1 MFVPLLVLRNAF
13 RHRLRTTLT
22 VVGIIVA
29 ITAFGL
35 LRTIVDA
42 WYAGA
47 NASSSARLVTR
58 SSVSLVFSLP
68 LTYAQKIRQ
77 VPGVTSVAWAN
88 WFGGV
93 YVSERNFFAAVRD
106 QRRELSRHVSGV
118 RAARR
123 RAQGVPRRPRRRD
136 RRAQARRQVRL
147 EGRRPDSAARHDLS
161 GHVDV
166 HAARHLRRRRS
177 GTDTSTF
184 FFHFDYLNESIK
196 RLYPR
201 RGDQA
206 GVFVEQLRDPE
217 EAAAVSQ
224 AIDTTFRNSLAETLT
239 ETEKAFQLGFV
250 AMSEAILLA
259 IQAVSYVVIV
269 IIMAVMA
276 NTMAMTARERYGEYA
291 TFKALGFS
299 NGFVAMLIFAESL
312 GIALLGGLLGVAFTF
327 PMADVFASSVG
338 SILTGF
344 KVSGETIVM
353 QVGAALVIG
362 VVAAAVPAWN
372 AARIRIVDGLRAIG
386 DVARLHVQLRPRSS
400 AATRRR
406 TPMAIPLNYIARNM
420 VARRLTTA
428 LTAGGMALVVYVFA
442 TVLMLAA
449 GLEKTLVATGQDDN
463 VVVIRRSSQTEVQSG
478 IDRLQAGI
486 VESYR
491 ISWRAAR
498 MKSACDHVAPGDL

>member
-1 MFVPLLVLRNAF
+1 MFVPLLVFRNAF
-13 RHRLRTTLT
+13 RHKLRTTLT

-29 ITAFGL
+29 ITAFGM

-68 LTYAQKIRQ
+68 LNYAQKIRQ
-77 VPGVTSVAWAN
+77 VPGVTSVGWAN

-93 YVSERNFFAAVRD
+93 YQTERNFFAQFAISPSYLDMYPEFVLSDSERKAFVADRVGAIAGRKLADKFGWKVGD
-106 QRRELSRHVSGV
+106 QIPIRGTIYPGTWTFTLRGIY
-118 RAARR
+118 
-123 RAQGVPRRPRRRD
+123 
-136 RRAQARRQVRL
+136 
-147 EGRRPDSAARHDLS
+147 EGAEE
-161 GHVDV
+161 
-166 HAARHLRRRRS
+166 

-184 FFHFDYLNESIK
+184 FFHFDYLNESVK
-196 RLYPR
+196 RQFPR

-206 GVFVEQLRDPE
+206 GVFIEQLRDPD

-312 GIALLGGLLGVAFTF
+312 GIAVLGGALGIAFTF
-327 PMADVFASSVG
+327 PMAEAFASTVG
-338 SILTGF
+338 SILSGF
-344 KVSGETIVM
+344 HVSEETIAM
-353 QVGAALVIG
+353 QFAAAVVIG
-362 VVAAAVPAWN
+362 VVAAAIPAWN
-372 AARIRIVDGLRAIG
+372 AARVRIVDGLRAIG
-386 DVARLHVQLRPRSS
+386 
-400 AATRRR
+400 
-406 TPMAIPLNYIARNM
+406 
-420 VARRLTTA
+420 
-428 LTAGGMALVVYVFA
+428 
-442 TVLMLAA
+442 
-449 GLEKTLVATGQDDN
+449 
-463 VVVIRRSSQTEVQSG
+463 
-478 IDRLQAGI
+478 
-486 VESYR
+486 
-491 ISWRAAR
+491 
-498 MKSACDHVAPGDL
+498 

>member
-29 ITAFGL
+29 IAAFGL

-58 SSVSLVFSLP
+58 SAVSLVFSLP
-68 LTYAQKIRQ
+68 LTYAEKIRQ
-77 VPGVTSVAWAN
+77 VPGVSSVAWAN
-88 WFGGV
+88 WFGGI
-93 YVSERNFFAAVRD
+93 YVNERNFFAQFAISGASYLDMYPEFVLSDAERKAFLADRVGAIAGRKLADKYGWKVGD
-106 QRRELSRHVSGV
+106 QIPLRGTIYPGTWTFTLRGIF
-118 RAARR
+118 
-123 RAQGVPRRPRRRD
+123 
-136 RRAQARRQVRL
+136 
-147 EGRRPDSAARHDLS
+147 EGAE
-161 GHVDV
+161 G
-166 HAARHLRRRRS
+166 

-184 FFHFDYLNESIK
+184 FFHFDYLNESVK
-196 RLYPR
+196 RLFPR
-201 RGDQA
+201 RGDQT
-206 GVFVEQLRDPE
+206 GVLIERLRDPE
-217 EAAAVSQ
+217 DAAAVSQ

-312 GIALLGGLLGVAFTF
+312 GIAMLGGLLGVAFTF
-327 PMADVFASSVG
+327 PMADAFASSVG
-338 SILTGF
+338 SILSGF
-344 KVSGETIVM
+344 KVSETTVAM
-353 QVGAALVIG
+353 QVAAAFVIG

-372 AARIRIVDGLRAIG
+372 VARIRIVDGLRAIG
-386 DVARLHVQLRPRSS
+386 
-400 AATRRR
+400 
-406 TPMAIPLNYIARNM
+406 
-420 VARRLTTA
+420 
-428 LTAGGMALVVYVFA
+428 
-442 TVLMLAA
+442 
-449 GLEKTLVATGQDDN
+449 
-463 VVVIRRSSQTEVQSG
+463 
-478 IDRLQAGI
+478 
-486 VESYR
+486 
-491 ISWRAAR
+491 
-498 MKSACDHVAPGDL
+498 

>member
-22 VVGIIVA
+22 VIGIIVA
-29 ITAFGL
+29 ISAFGL

-68 LTYAQKIRQ
+68 LNYAPKIRQ
-77 VPGVTSVAWAN
+77 VEGVTAVAWAN

-93 YVSERNFFAAVRD
+93 YVNERNFFPQFAISGASYLDVYPEFVLSDAERKAFLADRVGAIAGRKLADKYGWKVGD
-106 QRRELSRHVSGV
+106 QI
-118 RAARR
+118 
-123 RAQGVPRRPRRRD
+123 P
-136 RRAQARRQVRL
+136 
-147 EGRRPDSAARHDLS
+147 
-161 GHVDV
+161 
-166 HAARHLRRRRS
+166 LRGTIYPGTWTFTLRGIYDGAEA

-184 FFHFDYLNESIK
+184 FFHFDYLNEAIK

-201 RGDQA
+201 RGDQT
-206 GVFVEQLRDPE
+206 GVFIEQLRDPE
-217 EAAAVSQ
+217 DAASVSQ
-224 AIDTTFRNSLAETLT
+224 AIDATFRNSLAETLT

-299 NGFVAMLIFAESL
+299 NGFVAMLIFAESV
-312 GIALLGGLLGVAFTF
+312 GIAMLGGLLGVALTF
-327 PMADVFASSVG
+327 PMADAFASLVG
-338 SILTGF
+338 SILSGF
-344 KVSGETIVM
+344 TVSDTTVLLQI
-353 QVGAALVIG
+353 AAAFVIG
-362 VVAAAVPAWN
+362 LVAAAVPAWN

-386 DVARLHVQLRPRSS
+386 
-400 AATRRR
+400 
-406 TPMAIPLNYIARNM
+406 
-420 VARRLTTA
+420 
-428 LTAGGMALVVYVFA
+428 
-442 TVLMLAA
+442 
-449 GLEKTLVATGQDDN
+449 
-463 VVVIRRSSQTEVQSG
+463 
-478 IDRLQAGI
+478 
-486 VESYR
+486 
-491 ISWRAAR
+491 
-498 MKSACDHVAPGDL
+498 

>member
-13 RHRLRTTLT
+13 RHKLRTTLT
-22 VVGIIVA
+22 IVGIIVA

-58 SSVSLVFSLP
+58 SSVSLVFALP
-68 LTYAQKIRQ
+68 LNYAQKIRQ
-77 VPGVTSVAWAN
+77 VEGVSSVAWAN

-93 YVSERNFFAAVRD
+93 YINERNFFAQFAISAPTYLAMYPEFVLPD
-106 QRRELSRHVSGV
+106 DE
-118 RAARR
+118 R
-123 RAQGVPRRPRRRD
+123 RAFLAD
-136 RRAQARRQVRL
+136 RVGAIA
-147 EGRRPDSAARHDLS
+147 GRKLADKYGWKVGDQIP
-161 GHVDV
+161 
-166 HAARHLRRRRS
+166 LRGTIYPGTWTFNLRGIYDGAEE

-196 RLYPR
+196 QQFPG

-206 GVFVEQLRDPE
+206 GVFIEQLSNADD
-217 EAAAVSQ
+217 AAAVSRT
-224 AIDTTFRNSLAETLT
+224 IDTTFKNSLAETLT

-299 NGFVAMLIFAESL
+299 NGFVAMLIFAESM
-312 GIALLGGLLGVAFTF
+312 GIALLGGLLGIALTF
-327 PMADVFASSVG
+327 PLAEAFASTIG
-338 SILTGF
+338 SILAGF
-344 KVSGETIVM
+344 KVSRDTIMM
-353 QVGAALVIG
+353 QLIAALVIG

-372 AARIRIVDGLRAIG
+372 AARVRIVDGLRAIG
-386 DVARLHVQLRPRSS
+386 
-400 AATRRR
+400 
-406 TPMAIPLNYIARNM
+406 
-420 VARRLTTA
+420 
-428 LTAGGMALVVYVFA
+428 
-442 TVLMLAA
+442 
-449 GLEKTLVATGQDDN
+449 
-463 VVVIRRSSQTEVQSG
+463 
-478 IDRLQAGI
+478 
-486 VESYR
+486 
-491 ISWRAAR
+491 
-498 MKSACDHVAPGDL
+498 

>member
-22 VVGIIVA
+22 IVGIIVA

-47 NASSSARLVTR
+47 EASSSARLITR

-68 LTYAQKIRQ
+68 LNYAQKIRQ
-77 VPGVTSVAWAN
+77 VEGVSSVAWAN

-93 YVSERNFFAAVRD
+93 YVSERNFFAQFAISGASYLDMYPEFVLSDGERKAFLADRVGAVAGRKLADKYGWKVGD
-106 QRRELSRHVSGV
+106 QI
-118 RAARR
+118 
-123 RAQGVPRRPRRRD
+123 P
-136 RRAQARRQVRL
+136 
-147 EGRRPDSAARHDLS
+147 
-161 GHVDV
+161 
-166 HAARHLRRRRS
+166 LRGTIYPGTWTFTLRGIYDGAEA

-201 RGDQA
+201 RGDQT
-206 GVFVEQLRDPE
+206 GVFVERLRDPE
-217 EAAAVSQ
+217 AAAAVSQ

-299 NGFVAMLIFAESL
+299 NGFVVMLIVAESL
-312 GIALLGGLLGVAFTF
+312 GIALVGGLLGVAFTF

-344 KVSGETIVM
+344 RVSETTIGL
-353 QVGAALVIG
+353 QVGAAFVIG
-362 VVAAAVPAWN
+362 LVAAAVPAWN

-386 DVARLHVQLRPRSS
+386 
-400 AATRRR
+400 
-406 TPMAIPLNYIARNM
+406 
-420 VARRLTTA
+420 
-428 LTAGGMALVVYVFA
+428 
-442 TVLMLAA
+442 
-449 GLEKTLVATGQDDN
+449 
-463 VVVIRRSSQTEVQSG
+463 
-478 IDRLQAGI
+478 
-486 VESYR
+486 
-491 ISWRAAR
+491 
-498 MKSACDHVAPGDL
+498 